1 MFDPK
6 LLTELDYSD
15 MTNVTVD
22 HMSQTVELGNNLIM
36 RPLNRNDFSKG
47 EQASNFYER

>member
-1 MFDPK
+1 MDGIPIFDPK
-6 LLTELDYSD
+6 LLTEVDYSD

-22 HMSQTVELGNNLIM
+22 HASQVVELGNNLIV

-47 EQASNFYER
+47 E